1 MPIKKEKVEGHIYR
15 MSYLFTKT
23 DHQKHTYLAIPEVS
37 VLKEDNNMPIA
48 HPEAMYGRTPPDM
61 TESVHAVAK
70 NTKSITAAVHSEQVK
85 VLQEPE
91 AGKEEAANKEL
102 AVVFRVKPEELN
114 KRREQF
120 KKLERLQSENDQRH
134 KPYLGSRSMGRN
146 GQGQENFAR
155 SQDTDFDQEGLEVCP
170 SAQPISPHPVSHH
183 LEVGSAVELVD
194 PPGYGTIRWIG
205 KFPNVDQDIAGVELV
220 SCSFHYY

>member
-1 MPIKKEKVEGHIYR
+1 
-15 MSYLFTKT
+15 MSHLFAKH
-23 DHQKHTYLAIPEVS
+23 DYKKHTYLAIPEVS
-37 VLKEDNNMPIA
+37 VLKEDND
-48 HPEAMYGRTPPDM
+48 MYGSISPDM

-70 NTKSITAAVHSEQVK
+70 NTGSTTAAVHSEQVK
-85 VLQEPE
+85 VLQESE
-91 AGKEEAANKEL
+91 AGKEEAANMEL
-102 AVVFRVKPEELN
+102 ADVFGLKPQELN
-114 KRREQF
+114 EQREQF

-134 KPYLGSRSMGRN
+134 KPYPGSRSMGRN

-155 SQDTDFDQEGLEVCP
+155 SQDTNFDREGLEEYHP
-170 SAQPISPHPVSHH
+170 AQQIYPHPVSHS

-220 SCSFHYY
+220 SCSFHWY